1 MKDIYKATNNL
12 HTVIGTRTSIAKQ
25 IGVSRQAVHAAIIN
39 KAKCAGY
46 EITFNHMEKPKTYE
60 TVKKRLAIAE
70 ELLKRSYLIIAENNQ
85 KLNNQGEYANVGI
98 EEGIKRFLE
107 RRN

>member
-1 MKDIYKATNNL
+1 MKDIYKATNSL
-12 HTVIGTRTSIAKQ
+12 HTVIGTRTHIAKQ
-25 IGVSRQAVHAAIIN
+25 IGVSRQAVHAAISN
-39 KAKCAGY
+39 KAKCLGY
-46 EITFNHMEKPKTYE
+46 EITFNHIEKPKTYE

>member
-1 MKDIYKATNNL
+1 MKDIYKATNSL
-12 HTVIGTRTSIAKQ
+12 HTVIGTRTHIAKQ
-25 IGVSRQAVHAAIIN
+25 IGVSRQAVHAAISN
-39 KAKCAGY
+39 KAKCLGY
-46 EITFNHMEKPKTYE
+46 EITFNHIEKPKTYE

-70 ELLKRSYLIIAENNQ
+70 ELLKRSYLVIAENNQ